1 MFFIILF
8 KVRRFK
14 KDALKFN
21 FRQSGGPELFSK
33 NFAFLLP
40 GILPPLVPS
49 SPKCN
54 DYMENQIERL
64 NRALHSYPVFF
75 FRCCCCCFCFCFLF
89 FSKRSFVRF
98 LNPFSV

>member
-8 KVRRFK
+8 KARRFK

-21 FRQSGGPELFSK
+21 FRQSGGPELLSK

-75 FRCCCCCFCFCFLF
+75 FVVVVVVFVFVFCFFQNEV
-89 FSKRSFVRF
+89 SFVF
-98 LNPFSV
+98 